1 MTTVNLYKYD
11 ETNGIVVTPD
21 IRNDGD
27 TPYAY
32 RLIAEPGKILKNRDE
47 LTYCIDTKTPD
58 DWEEIDDMTDKETAE
73 SSTKRQE
80 SMVSK

>member
-11 ETNGIVVTPD
+11 DANGIVVTPN

-32 RLIAEPGKILKNRDE
+32 RLIAESGKILKNGDE
-47 LTYCIDTKTPD
+47 LTYCVDTKTPD

>member
-1 MTTVNLYKYD
+1 MKIVNLYRYE
-11 ETNGIVVTPD
+11 ETNGIAVTPN

-32 RLIAEPGKILKNRDE
+32 RLIAESGKILKNGDE

-58 DWEEIDDMTDKETAE
+58 DWDEIDDAADKEME
-73 SSTKRQE
+73 E
-80 SMVSK
+80 